1 MLIQARGGVSVE
13 HMAQRSKMVSLL
25 VLVGIVVVA
34 AGMYAAIGVK
44 GGFVGVPRLLPS
56 EFTSNE
62 YAMGNILNAIV
73 WVLLIVSLLAL
84 FGFVLYKMRGLT
96 D

>member
-1 MLIQARGGVSVE
+1 VE

-25 VLVGIVVVA
+25 VLVGIIVVA
-34 AGMYAAIGVK
+34 AGMYAVIGNK
-44 GGFVGVPRLLPS
+44 GGWVGVPRLLPA
-56 EFTSNE
+56 EFTKNDL
-62 YAMGNILNAIV
+62 AMGNLLNAIV
-73 WVLLIVSLLAL
+73 FVLLIVSLLAL